1 MMTKTLT
8 LATVSALALASSAT
22 IAGAVTA
29 TAAADINLRSGP
41 GGQYQIDGVILTGD
55 EVEVAGCNA
64 EQSWCQVTS
73 SSGEGWAYAPYLT
86 FDQGGEMKPLS
97 EASAQQITIIEDNS
111 QDEATA
117 LGAGMGAVAGALLAG
132 PVGAVAGSMM
142 TGIAA
147 HNSVSDETTV
157 YIQENPVDPVFLTG
171 EPVVGAAV
179 PGEVTLYDVPEN
191 QEIAYLNVNGNDV
204 VVERETRRIVYVI
217 R

>member
-1 MMTKTLT
+1 MTTKTLT
-8 LATVSALALASSAT
+8 LATVSALALASSTT
-22 IAGAVTA
+22 IASAVTA
-29 TAAADINLRSGP
+29 TAATDLNLRSGP
-41 GGQYQIDGVILTGD
+41 GGQYQIDGLIQTGED
-55 EVEVAGCNA
+55 VEVAGCNA

-86 FDQGGEMKPLS
+86 FDESGEMKPLS
-97 EASAQQITIIEDNS
+97 EISAQQITIIEDNS

-117 LGAGMGAVAGALLAG
+117 LGAGMGALAGALIAG

-157 YIQENPVDPVFLTG
+157 YIQENPVEPIYLTG

-179 PGEVTLYDVPEN
+179 PGEVTLYDVPEDD
-191 QEIAYLNVNGNDV
+191 EIAYLNVNGNDV
-204 VVERETRRIVYVI
+204 VVERESRRIVYVV